1 MTTTNKNN
9 QNESLAIWKVKLEL
23 AAEGS
28 YQAIQ

>member
-1 MTTTNKNN
+1 MTTSSKGL
-9 QNESLAIWKVKLEL
+9 QSESLAIWKVKLEL

>member
-1 MTTTNKNN
+1 MIASNKNQQN
-9 QNESLAIWKVKLEL
+9 QSLAIWKVKLEL

>member
-1 MTTTNKNN
+1 MIASNKSQQN
-9 QNESLAIWKVKLEL
+9 QSLAIWKVKLEL

>member
-1 MTTTNKNN
+1 MIPSNKSQQN
-9 QNESLAIWKVKLEL
+9 QSLAIWKVKLEL

>member
-1 MTTTNKNN
+1 MTTSTNSN
-9 QNESLAIWKVKLEL
+9 QIESLAIWKVKLEL